1 MFNLRFQEVI
11 GLLLGPDA
19 NEERLGVYYPAL
31 DVYENSDGLCVELEI
46 PGVNPDD
53 VNVEVIGRTLMI
65 TGMKKDVLANRG
77 VRYVRMER
85 GFGKFT
91 RELDIPERFN
101 LEKIEANFIDGVL
114 KIRVTRAEDGVK
126 KIKRIEIA

>member
-19 NEERLGVYYPAL
+19 NEERIGVCYPPL
-31 DVYENSDGLCVELEI
+31 DVYESADGLCVEVEI

-53 VNVEVIGRTLMI
+53 VNVEVIGRSLVV
-65 TGMKKDVLANRG
+65 TGMKKDAQTSKG
-77 VRYVRMER
+77 VRYIRMER
-85 GFGKFT
+85 GFGKFS

-101 LEKIEANFIDGVL
+101 LDKIEAKFSDGVL
-114 KIRVTRAEDGVK
+114 KIRVARVEEGVK
-126 KIKRIEIA
+126 KIKRIDIS

>member
-1 MFNLRFQEVI
+1 MYNLRFQEVI

-19 NEERLGVYYPAL
+19 NEERIGVCYPPI
-31 DVYENSDGLCVELEI
+31 DVYENSEGLCVEVEI
-46 PGVNPDD
+46 PGVKPDD

-65 TGMKKDVLANRG
+65 TGMKKDVLVNKG
-77 VRYVRMER
+77 VRYIRMER

-101 LEKIEANFIDGVL
+101 LEKIEARFLDGVL
-114 KIRVTRAEDGVK
+114 KIRVTKAEEGVK
-126 KIKRIEIA
+126 KIKKIDIA

>member
-19 NEERLGVYYPAL
+19 SEERLGVCYPPL
-31 DVYENSDGLCVELEI
+31 DVYENSEGLCVEVEI
-46 PGVNPDD
+46 PGVNPDE
-53 VNVEVIGRTLMI
+53 VNVEVIGRTLII
-65 TGMKKDVLANRG
+65 TGMKKDSLINKG
-77 VRYVRMER
+77 VRYIRMER

-101 LEKIEANFIDGVL
+101 LEKIEAKFIDGVL
-114 KIRVTRAEDGVK
+114 KIRVSKAEDGVK

>member
-19 NEERLGVYYPAL
+19 HEERLGVCYPPL
-31 DVYENSDGLCVELEI
+31 DVYENSEELCVEIEI

-53 VNVEVIGRTLMI
+53 VSVEVVGRTLMI
-65 TGMKKDVLANRG
+65 SGMKKDSLINKG
-77 VRYVRMER
+77 VRYIRMER

-91 RELDIPERFN
+91 RELDIPDRFN
-101 LEKIEANFIDGVL
+101 LEKVEARFMEGVL
-114 KIRVTRAEDGVK
+114 KIRVLRAENDVK
-126 KIKRIEIA
+126 KVKRIEIA

>member
-1 MFNLRFQEVI
+1 MYNLRFQEVI

-19 NEERLGVYYPAL
+19 HEERLGVCYPPL
-31 DVYENSDGLCVELEI
+31 DVYESADGLCVEMEI

-53 VNVEVIGRTLMI
+53 VKVEVIGRSLVI
-65 TGMKKDVLANRG
+65 TGMKKDAQVSTSL
-77 VRYVRMER
+77 RYIRIER

-101 LEKIEANFIDGVL
+101 LEKIEARFVDGIL
-114 KIRVTRAEDGVK
+114 KIRITKVENGAK
-126 KIKRIEIA
+126 KIKRIEIS

>member
-31 DVYENSDGLCVELEI
+31 DVYENSDGLCVEVEI

-65 TGMKKDVLANRG
+65 TGMKKDVLANKG

-101 LEKIEANFIDGVL
+101 LEKIEAKFIDGVL

>member
-77 VRYVRMER
+77 VRYIRMER

-101 LEKIEANFIDGVL
+101 LEKIEAKFIDGVL

>member
-1 MFNLRFQEVI
+1 MYNLRFQELI
-11 GLLLGPDA
+11 GMLIGPES

-31 DVYENSDGLCVELEI
+31 DIYECTDELCVEVEI
-46 PGVNPDD
+46 PGVNQED

-65 TGMKKDVLANRG
+65 TGMKKDPLVNKG

-101 LEKIEANFIDGVL
+101 LEKVEAKFVDGVL
-114 KIRVTRAEDGVK
+114 KIRIARMDDGIK
-126 KIKRIEIA
+126 QIKRIEIE

>member
-19 NEERLGVYYPAL
+19 HEERLGVCYPPL
-31 DVYENSDGLCVELEI
+31 DVYECADGLCVEMEI

-53 VNVEVIGRTLMI
+53 VNVEVMGRSLVV
-65 TGMKKDVLANRG
+65 TGMKKDAHAARG
-77 VRYVRMER
+77 VRYIRMER

-91 RELDIPERFN
+91 RELDIPEQFDLAR
-101 LEKIEANFIDGVL
+101 IEARFVDGIL
-114 KIRVTRAEDGVK
+114 RVRIAKVEGEAK
-126 KIKRIEIA
+126 KVKRIEIA

>member
-1 MFNLRFQEVI
+1 MRFQEVI

>member
-19 NEERLGVYYPAL
+19 HEERLGVYYPAL
-31 DVYENSDGLCVELEI
+31 DVYENSEGLCIELEI

-53 VNVEVIGRTLMI
+53 VSVEVIGRTLMVS
-65 TGMKKDVLANRG
+65 GMKQDALTNRSL
-77 VRYVRMER
+77 RYIRMER
-85 GFGKFT
+85 GFGKFS

-101 LEKIEANFIDGVL
+101 LEKIEAKFMDGVL
-114 KIRVTRAEDGVK
+114 KIRVAKADDGVK
-126 KIKRIEIA
+126 KSKRIEIA

>member
-1 MFNLRFQEVI
+1 MYNLRFQELI
-11 GLLLGPDA
+11 GMLIGPES

-31 DVYENSDGLCVELEI
+31 DVYECTDELCVEVEI
-46 PGVNPDD
+46 PGVNQED

-65 TGMKKDVLANRG
+65 TGMKKDLLVNKG
-77 VRYVRMER
+77 VRYIRMER

-101 LEKIEANFIDGVL
+101 LEKVEAKFVDGVL
-114 KIRVTRAEDGVK
+114 KIRIARIDDGIK
-126 KIKRIEIA
+126 QIKRIEIE

>member
-53 VNVEVIGRTLMI
+53 VNVEVIGRTLII

-77 VRYVRMER
+77 VRYIRMER

-101 LEKIEANFIDGVL
+101 LESIEAKFIDGVL

-126 KIKRIEIA
+126 KIKRVEIA

>member
-53 VNVEVIGRTLMI
+53 VNVEVIGRTLII

-77 VRYVRMER
+77 VRYIRMER

-101 LEKIEANFIDGVL
+101 LEKIEAKFIDGVL

>member
-19 NEERLGVYYPAL
+19 HEERLGVCYPAL
-31 DVYENSDGLCVELEI
+31 DVYENSEGLCIEIEI

-53 VNVEVIGRTLMI
+53 VHVEVIGHTLI
-65 TGMKKDVLANRG
+65 VSGMKQDALTNRS
-77 VRYVRMER
+77 VRYIRMER
-85 GFGKFT
+85 GFGKFS
-91 RELDIPERFN
+91 RELEIPERFN
-101 LEKIEANFIDGVL
+101 LEKIEAKFMDGVL
-114 KIRVTRAEDGVK
+114 KIRVAKAEDGIK

>member
-65 TGMKKDVLANRG
+65 TGMKKDVLANKG

-101 LEKIEANFIDGVL
+101 LEKIEAKFIDGVL

>member
-1 MFNLRFQEVI
+1 MYNLRFQELI
-11 GLLLGPDA
+11 GMLIGPES

-31 DVYENSDGLCVELEI
+31 DVYECTDELCVEVEI
-46 PGVNPDD
+46 PGVNQED

-65 TGMKKDVLANRG
+65 TGMKKDPLVNKG

-101 LEKIEANFIDGVL
+101 LEKVEAKFVDGVL
-114 KIRVTRAEDGVK
+114 KIRIARMDDGIK
-126 KIKRIEIA
+126 QIKRIEIE

>member
-1 MFNLRFQEVI
+1 MRFQEVI

-31 DVYENSDGLCVELEI
+31 DVYENSDGLCVEVEI

-65 TGMKKDVLANRG
+65 TGMKKDVLANKG

-101 LEKIEANFIDGVL
+101 LEKIEAKFIDGVL

>member
-19 NEERLGVYYPAL
+19 HEERLGVCYPPL
-31 DVYENSDGLCVELEI
+31 DVYESADGLCVEVEI

-53 VNVEVIGRTLMI
+53 VNVEVIGRSLVV
-65 TGMKKDVLANRG
+65 TGTKKDAQVNKG
-77 VRYVRMER
+77 IRYIRMER

-101 LEKIEANFIDGVL
+101 LEKIEAKFMDGVL
-114 KIRVTRAEDGVK
+114 KIRVAKVEEGVK
-126 KIKRIEIA
+126 KIKRIEIS

>member
-1 MFNLRFQEVI
+1 MYNLRFQELI
-11 GLLLGPDA
+11 GMLIGPES

-31 DVYENSDGLCVELEI
+31 DVYECTDELCVEVEI
-46 PGVNPDD
+46 PGVNQED

-65 TGMKKDVLANRG
+65 TGMKKDPLVNKG
-77 VRYVRMER
+77 VRYIRMER

-101 LEKIEANFIDGVL
+101 LEKVEAKFVDGVL
-114 KIRVTRAEDGVK
+114 KIRIARMDDGIK
-126 KIKRIEIA
+126 QIKRIEIE

>member
-1 MFNLRFQEVI
+1 MYNLRFQELI
-11 GLLLGPDA
+11 GMLIGPES

-31 DVYENSDGLCVELEI
+31 DIYECTDELCVEVEI
-46 PGVNPDD
+46 PGVNQED
-53 VNVEVIGRTLMI
+53 VNVEMIGRTLMI
-65 TGMKKDVLANRG
+65 TGMKKDPLVNKG

-101 LEKIEANFIDGVL
+101 LEKVEAKFMDGVL
-114 KIRVTRAEDGVK
+114 KIRIARMDDGIK
-126 KIKRIEIA
+126 KIKRIEIE

>member
-1 MFNLRFQEVI
+1 M
-11 GLLLGPDA
+11 GPDA

-77 VRYVRMER
+77 VRYIRMER

-101 LEKIEANFIDGVL
+101 LEKIEAKFIDGVL
-114 KIRVTRAEDGVK
+114 KIRVTRAEDGV
-126 KIKRIEIA
+126 